1 MPGTLEVY
9 VETYAKVAQRNPSVV
24 QTFRGVAQE
33 GMHIPQYVRS
43 WCVRKRQIFGLR
55 PIFPKYVVQFR
66 NSFAD
71 SKFCPIHSATYGSR
85 VFRIFRRLPTALG
98 GFRWACSPTSWSTY
112 IYGPSDGLWPAS
124 GRFSCYDVRSKDQ
137 EVYENCQNLGYLIHS
152 RTEPTQNLK
161 GDVRK
166 RRKGA
171 I

>member
-9 VETYAKVAQRNPSVV
+9 VETYAKVARRNPSVV

-85 VFRIFRRLPTALG
+85 VFRIFRRLLTALG
-98 GFRWACSPTSWSTY
+98 GFRWHALRLAGRLIYMARRTACGRPQGGSRVTTSD
-112 IYGPSDGLWPAS
+112 P
-124 GRFSCYDVRSKDQ
+124 
-137 EVYENCQNLGYLIHS
+137 
-152 RTEPTQNLK
+152 RT
-161 GDVRK
+161 K
-166 RRKGA
+166 RCTKIAKIWGT
-171 I
+171 